1 MEDVFSEE
9 LGIHI
14 GIVNIYGPCHNHV
27 AFWEDVM
34 GSSFMQGDNII
45 LGGDLNFSMGHA

>member
-1 MEDVFSEE
+1 MLKFLNISGKEGVLMEDVFSEE

-34 GSSFMQGDNII
+34 GSSFM
-45 LGGDLNFSMGHA
+45 